1 MKIQI
6 KSWVDSGIIFECE
19 TETLKIAIEMGIKK
33 GIKFEYANLDGA
45 NLDGANLV
53 RANLYGA
60 NLVRANLYGANLV
73 RANLVRANLYGANL
87 IGANLDG
94 AKGIAGYI
102 CISPIGSR
110 KSGLWARWENGKYII
125 HTGCF
130 SGDIKEFEEK
140 VKKTHDA
147 KSIYRKEYLIAIKM
161 LYFRMRSTES
171 EGIETAVPK

>member
-45 NLDGANLV
+45 NLDG
-53 RANLYGA
+53 
-60 NLVRANLYGANLV
+60 
-73 RANLVRANLYGANL
+73 ANLVRANLYGANL